1 MLSEAAPADEGYFPH
16 GKSVLRRVHEERIVG
31 LHYGQRALL
40 IGALNPVAFTGT
52 FDHTA
57 GKLRPFKRLAHTG
70 KMFEAVFFGSRA
82 EADEALAFVDRL
94 HQPVRG
100 TLPAAAGPYAAGTP
114 YTAFD
119 PELMLWTMSVIA
131 DSGLYFY
138 ELFVR
143 QLSDEER
150 ESLWQDYIRFGELF
164 GMPREAAPP
173 TYPEFRRWWAETL
186 NSDRMHL
193 TAEGRETG
201 YMTCFEIPFSR
212 WAPAGE
218 GRSRPGHARKPESAR
233 EGRLRPLLQPATG
246 RCVARSGHRH
256 ARRDQGRPDS
266 VRRGSYVTE
275 FDQVALTEA
284 RRIERGE
291 WTPQAAP
298 NVPHTPSELGSPGRS
313 RRSEPQE
320 TGRLLVHVVGWE
332 ALHSPARIAPCRLL
346 ASVLA

>member
-201 YMTCFEIPFSR
+201 YMTCFEIPFSPGR
-212 WAPAGE
+212 RPAKGVHDLVML
-218 GRSRPGHARKPESAR
+218 GSLSQRVRDVYGLSYS
-233 EGRLRPLLQPATG
+233 PLQAAAWRAAVTAM
-246 RCVARSGHRH
+246 RAAIRVA
-256 ARRDQGRPDS
+256 PDS
-266 VRRGSYVTE
+266 VRRGSCVTE

-291 WTPQAAP
+291 WTPQA
-298 NVPHTPSELGSPGRS
+298 VSSGSGA
-313 RRSEPQE
+313 
-320 TGRLLVHVVGWE
+320 T
-332 ALHSPARIAPCRLL
+332 
-346 ASVLA
+346 